1 MDWQNGMKIIYIS
14 SPTPPPPPINLCAK
28 KQMMVGSP
36 SLIGDMFYGSIT
48 NNTFK
53 ILRFYFYYTTT

>member
-1 MDWQNGMKIIYIS
+1 MARRLYIYQAQH
-14 SPTPPPPPINLCAK
+14 PPLYINLCAK
-28 KQMMVGSP
+28 KQMMAESP